1 MDVTTKFPLTQAA
14 LQEIALPGM
23 DKVPMPGSFSDF
35 LYLLDAAEF
44 PVEYQPNELILMSYA
59 SPLHEQIVANLLYL
73 FVGAFRSD
81 PNFHCFGSNR
91 PVYIPELGSSY
102 NPDAAVVFGAPQY
115 HEYLPGRLATLNPW
129 LVVEVLSPG
138 TERYDWHDKLRRYKK
153 ITSLEYILYLEEDHP
168 YLTVHFRDA
177 KTRRWAS
184 MDYDN
189 IEQHF
194 QIGNQG
200 ISVGDIYAKVDFSA
214 K

>member
-1 MDVTTKFPLTQAA
+1 MDVTTKFPLTKAA
-14 LQEIALPGM
+14 LQQIALPGM
-23 DKVPMPGSFSDF
+23 DKVPMPGSFNDF

-59 SPLHEQIVANLLYL
+59 SPPHEQIVANLLGIFYML
-73 FVGAFRSD
+73 YRNEA
-81 PNFHCFGSNR
+81 NFHRFGSNR
-91 PVYIPELGSSY
+91 PVYIRELGVSY
-102 NPDAAVVFGAPQY
+102 NPDAAVVFGVPQY

-138 TERYDWHDKLRRYKK
+138 TERYDWQDKLRRYKK
-153 ITSLEYILYLEEDHP
+153 INSLEYILYLEQDHP

-177 KTRRWAS
+177 KSRRWAS
-184 MDYDN
+184 MDYDS

-200 ISVGDIYAKVDFSA
+200 ISVGDIYAKVDFNA